1 MNPRDLIRIA
11 RRLASGAVGGNRG
24 RPRQTELCRAVSA
37 VYYALFHSL
46 ALSAANTLAGST
58 PASRSGPAWR
68 RTYRAL
74 EHRNAK
80 NQCSNSAAMSQFPPE
95 IQAFGKV
102 FVLLQDQR
110 HYADYDPAASFRRA
124 PVLQLIDEAEDAIIG
139 LDTASVAVRRAFA
152 IHILLRSR
160 RG

>member
-95 IQAFGKV
+95 IQAFEKCSCFSKTNAIMPTTTLLQV
-102 FVLLQDQR
+102 FV
-110 HYADYDPAASFRRA
+110 A
-124 PVLQLIDEAEDAIIG
+124 PQSCNLSTKPRML
-139 LDTASVAVRRAFA
+139 
-152 IHILLRSR
+152 
-160 RG
+160 